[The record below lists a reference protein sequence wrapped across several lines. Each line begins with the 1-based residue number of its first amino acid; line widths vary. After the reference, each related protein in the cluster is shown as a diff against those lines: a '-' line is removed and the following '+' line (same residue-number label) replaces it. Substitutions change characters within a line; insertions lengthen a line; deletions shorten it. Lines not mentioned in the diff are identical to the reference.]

1 VLPAWGRLP
10 REGDALEGA
19 GGKEDALTP
28 TDQQIAGFITSSF
41 RSVWTLELLL
51 HLARTEDRSW
61 TPDEL
66 VGALRASA
74 SIVAHGLE
82 ALLAAGL
89 IVEDEDA
96 GARYRPASAELAAL
110 AEGAARLYAQR
121 PDAVRRL
128 IVGASESGLAA
139 FADAF
144 RLRRD

>member
-1 VLPAWGRLP
+1 MA
-10 REGDALEGA
+10 
-19 GGKEDALTP
+19 P
-28 TDQQIAGFITSSF
+28 TDQQIAGFIGSSF

-51 HLARTEDRSW
+51 HLARTEDRAW

-66 VGALRASA
+66 VSALRASV
-74 SIVAHGLE
+74 SIVTQGLD
-82 ALLAAGL
+82 ALVAAGL
-89 IVEDEDA
+89 IVVDEAA

-110 AEGAARLYAQR
+110 ADGAARLYAQR

-128 IVGASESGLAA
+128 IVGASTDGLSA

>member
-1 VLPAWGRLP
+1 MKPNSN
-10 REGDALEGA
+10 
-19 GGKEDALTP
+19 TP
-28 TDQQIAGFITSSF
+28 TADSASRYLASLKSASGSSNRSTMTRKLLAASSTKQSALHSSSRAPVF
-41 RSVWTLELLL
+41 RK
-51 HLARTEDRSW
+51 
-61 TPDEL
+61 
-66 VGALRASA
+66 LRASE
-74 SIVAHGLE
+74 SIVAQGLE

-89 IVEDEDA
+89 ILVDDPA

-128 IVGASESGLAA
+128 IVGVSEGGLAA

>member
-1 VLPAWGRLP
+1 MRPN
-10 REGDALEGA
+10 
-19 GGKEDALTP
+19 
-28 TDQQIAGFITSSF
+28 DQQIAGFIRSSF

-61 TPDEL
+61 TADEL
-66 VGALRASA
+66 VGSLRASE
-74 SIVAHGLE
+74 SIVAQGLE

-89 IVEDEDA
+89 IVADEAA
-96 GARYRPASAELAAL
+96 GARYRPASPELADL
-110 AEGAARLYAQR
+110 ADGAARLYGQR

-128 IVGASESGLAA
+128 IVGGSEGDLAA

>member
-1 VLPAWGRLP
+1 LP
-10 REGDALEGA
+10 
-19 GGKEDALTP
+19 P

-51 HLARTEDRSW
+51 HLARAEERSW
-61 TPDEL
+61 TADEL
-66 VGALRASA
+66 VGALRASG
-74 SIVAHGLE
+74 SIVAQGLE

-89 IVEDEDA
+89 IVVDEAA